1 MTNAHIIDACRTP
14 RGIGKVGKGK
24 LVHLRP
30 QHPAATV
37 LKALAERN
45 SLDTAE
51 IDDIIWGTSS
61 LSDLSRIVARW
72 WESEDRCARIR
83 GE

>member
-37 LKALAERN
+37 LKALQQIHPKSDRLLVLPRENHLRGRLLRRAASCR
-45 SLDTAE
+45 LR
-51 IDDIIWGTSS
+51 TSHG
-61 LSDLSRIVARW
+61 
-72 WESEDRCARIR
+72 CH
-83 GE
+83 